1 MVAESTGQ
9 TVRRVEVVAV
19 LGGSAVL
26 AGSWIIAAANHGVG
40 GWEED
45 IFERVNDLPDFL
57 WPVVWGPMQLGSL
70 AGSLVVVAV
79 TFATTR
85 QKRLTLA
92 ALTASQTAFWS
103 AKVIKGVVSRG
114 RPAALLANVK
124 LREKAS
130 GVGYVS
136 GHTAVAFALAAVLHR
151 RSPGLA
157 SRRRSRSVPF
167 AGARCPRT
175 CPSTSSAAPAWVADR
190 HAVALGV
197 RSRRRRPAG
206 TVRRTSTTQPMVS
219 PELSTS

>member
-136 GHTAVAFALAAVLHR
+136 GHTAVAFALAAVLA
-151 RSPGLA
+151 P
-157 SRRRSRSVPF
+157 SVPRAWRPAVF
-167 AGARCPRT
+167 AIA
-175 CPSTSSAAPAWVADR
+175 SF
-190 HAVALGV
+190 VALARMYSGAHLPLDVVGGAGLGLLTGTLWRWAFGLGGEGLPVHV
-197 RSRRRRPAG
+197 RD
-206 TVRRTSTTQPMVS
+206 
-219 PELSTS
+219 